1 MRNVYL
7 DTTIPSFL
15 VTTRDDALSAA
26 RRQMTLRFWESYAE
40 RFRLFVSAYVEAEI
54 AAGQWPGR
62 EDALAR
68 IAALPRLPV
77 TPAVDVAVATYIRT
91 HLMPAD
97 AEGDAAHL
105 ACASVHGM
113 DVLLTWNVRHLANP
127 LKVDRLQ
134 VINRRL
140 GLVTPV
146 LCTPEALLEDDDA

>member
-1 MRNVYL
+1 M
-7 DTTIPSFL
+7 
-15 VTTRDDALSAA
+15 
-26 RRQMTLRFWESYAE
+26 
-40 RFRLFVSAYVEAEI
+40 
-54 AAGQWPGR
+54 
-62 EDALAR
+62 AR
-68 IAALPRLPV
+68 IAALPRLPF
-77 TPAVDVAVATYIRT
+77 TSAVDVPVATYIRT

-146 LCTPEALLEDDDA
+146 LCTPEALLEDNDA